1 MPSYRLV
8 PWLVALVGIGVVGGC
23 LTSQQPS
30 SSSSPQEQTT
40 SSPQEQTTYLGSEV
54 CVACHEAMGDNV
66 RTTPHGKLLQQPSPD
81 PAVPWGCESCHG
93 PGSAHVAGG
102 GGKGVGGLMTF
113 RTESAQARTEVCLT
127 CHQKEMGKFQ
137 FRRSEHKLA
146 GVACNDC
153 HAPHFPAAPVHL
165 LRQKTPDLCFSCHRE
180 VRSAFA
186 LPVHHK
192 VLEGAVQ
199 CTDCHMP
206 HGSLSRFSLRGVQNE
221 TCTRCHIEKGGP
233 FAFEHLA
240 SRIEGCTSCHVPHGS
255 PNTFLLKRWEERV
268 LCLECHSDAPLFHNQ
283 APGAFFQG
291 ACTRCHTEI
300 HGSNFDRFFFR

>member
-1 MPSYRLV
+1 
-8 PWLVALVGIGVVGGC
+8 
-23 LTSQQPS
+23 
-30 SSSSPQEQTT
+30 
-40 SSPQEQTTYLGSEV
+40 
-54 CVACHEAMGDNV
+54 
-66 RTTPHGKLLQQPSPD
+66 
-81 PAVPWGCESCHG
+81 
-93 PGSAHVAGG
+93 
-102 GGKGVGGLMTF
+102 MTF
-113 RTESAQARTEVCLT
+113 RAESAQARSGACLG
-127 CHQKEMGKFQ
+127 CHQKEREKFQ
-137 FRRSEHKLA
+137 FRRSEHKLT

-199 CTDCHMP
+199 CTDCHTP
-206 HGSLSRFSLRGVQNE
+206 HGSLSRFALRGVQNE

-268 LCLECHSDAPLFHNQ
+268 LCLECHSNAPLFHNQ
-283 APGAFFQG
+283 APGAFYQG

>member
-1 MPSYRLV
+1 MAGYRTVFLLLV
-8 PWLVALVGIGVVGGC
+8 LVGAVVGGC
-23 LTSQQPS
+23 LMQRQQA
-30 SSSSPQEQTT
+30 SPPPQQEQ
-40 SSPQEQTTYLGSEV
+40 SGYVGSEV
-54 CVACHEAMGDNV
+54 CIACHGDLAENF
-66 RTTPHGKLLQQPSPD
+66 RTTAHAKLLQQASPE
-81 PAVPWGCESCHG
+81 PAAHWGCEACHG
-93 PGSAHVAGG
+93 PGEAHVSAG

-113 RTESAQARTEVCLT
+113 HNESAQARAQVCLT
-127 CHQKEMGKFQ
+127 CHEKDNERFQ
-137 FRRSEHKLA
+137 FRRSEHKLT

-153 HAPHFPAAPVHL
+153 HAPHFPAMPAGL
-165 LRQKTPDLCFSCHRE
+165 LRQKTPELCFSCHRE

-192 VLEGAVQ
+192 VLEGALR
-199 CTDCHMP
+199 CTDCHTP
-206 HGSLSRFSLRGVQNE
+206 HGSQSRFSLRGVHNE

-255 PNTFLLKRWEERV
+255 TNKFLLKRWEERV
-268 LCLECHSDAPLFHNQ
+268 LCLECHSNAPLFHNQ